1 MMNRGDANRDVSR
14 EIITSDL
21 ERRPSR
27 APDYQAEAQALA
39 ALAETM
45 STDPGTVL
53 QRLVE
58 AAMELTRSDSAG
70 ISVLEPGGANGNFRW
85 VATAGAW
92 SPYRDGMLP
101 RETSPCSEVIAQES
115 VLLMKNPERL
125 FPALLQAE
133 PGISEG
139 LLAPFRLGGVPVG
152 TVWTVKHRP
161 DDHFEA
167 EDARVLAEGI
177 AAIIGAIDFV
187 TSLRPELPRA
197 IASSSTVAWITTHLD
212 HIGLRDAF
220 GEHVYSGRE
229 HVARGKP
236 APDIYLHA
244 AAAIGVPIE
253 RVLIIEDSP
262 VGVTGAVASGAR
274 VLGLAAGRHCG
285 PDHEARLRAA
295 GAPVVVHDFES
306 IAAMLA

>member
-1 MMNRGDANRDVSR
+1 M
-14 EIITSDL
+14 IIEGIIFDFDGVLIDSEWVGNVQIARTLTELGHPTSVERAL
-21 ERRPSR
+21 ELFAGVGGPAFAS
-27 APDYQAEAQALA
+27 A
-39 ALAETM
+39 
-45 STDPGTVL
+45 
-53 QRLVE
+53 VE
-58 AAMELTRSDSAG
+58 AH
-70 ISVLEPGGANGNFRW
+70 IGGTIPAEFH
-85 VATAGAW
+85 
-92 SPYRDGMLP
+92 
-101 RETSPCSEVIAQES
+101 AQ
-115 VLLMKNPERL
+115 R
-125 FPALLQAE
+125 
-133 PGISEG
+133 
-139 LLAPFRLGGVPVG
+139 
-152 TVWTVKHRP
+152 
-161 DDHFEA
+161 EA